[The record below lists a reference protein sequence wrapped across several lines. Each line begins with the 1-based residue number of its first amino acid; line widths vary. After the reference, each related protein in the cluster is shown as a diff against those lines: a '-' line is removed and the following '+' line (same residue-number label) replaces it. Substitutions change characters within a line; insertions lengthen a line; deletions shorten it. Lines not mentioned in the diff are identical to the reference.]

1 MKKLIITFGLVA
13 LSFCFMSTLNGQ
25 VVSPANIRAQEQ
37 TKIMGDELKL
47 TAVQSANIYNINM
60 YIDEKFDRIKKENYL
75 NTAMMLNSIK
85 QLDIEKDGLVEK
97 VLTYRQ
103 FAQYLKEEQKGD
115 FVSGE
120 AQLST
125 KN

>member
-1 MKKLIITFGLVA
+1 MKKLIIAFGLVA
-13 LSFCFMSTLNGQ
+13 LSFCFMSTLDGQ
-25 VVSPANIRAQEQ
+25 GIPANIRAIEQ

-47 TAVQSANIYNINM
+47 TAAQSANIYNINM
-60 YIDEKFDRIKKENYL
+60 YIDEKFDKIKKDNYL
-75 NTAMMLNSIK
+75 NTAVMQSSIK
-85 QLDIEKDGLVEK
+85 QLDIEKEGLVEK

-103 FAQYLKEEQKGD
+103 FAQYLKDEQKGI

-120 AQLST
+120 GQLST